1 VEHWTSHPPQEQ
13 KTRVRIPSGYK
24 VFGENICSNVVD
36 FISIVCDYLRNKG
49 IGHKK
54 LTKQE
59 LLIFFLHFFITGI
72 SDTVPRMFLL
82 HADSNTSTFTRHHY
96 HHFPTLSLEHLQ
108 PISTLPPY
116 SYTPYFTSLN
126 PNYIGLGTLDGTFF
140 LHCVH

>member
-59 LLIFFLHFFITGI
+59 LLIFFLQFFITGI

-82 HADSNTSTFTRHHY
+82 QQIAI
-96 HHFPTLSLEHLQ
+96 LLHLLGITII
-108 PISTLPPY
+108 ISTPY
-116 SYTPYFTSLN
+116 Y
-126 PNYIGLGTLDGTFF
+126 
-140 LHCVH
+140 